1 MVVTN
6 GDLLVDLLVLCL
18 EQGFKQKSQ
27 MVVNNGDVP
36 WYNPQ
41 KKTKCPLTCHEVIQD
56 VPFCQK
62 GPFEDFRP
70 LRKIPP

>member
-6 GDLLVDLLVLCL
+6 GDLLADLLVRCL

-41 KKTKCPLTCHEVIQD
+41 KKQNVL
-56 VPFCQK
+56 
-62 GPFEDFRP
+62 
-70 LRKIPP
+70 